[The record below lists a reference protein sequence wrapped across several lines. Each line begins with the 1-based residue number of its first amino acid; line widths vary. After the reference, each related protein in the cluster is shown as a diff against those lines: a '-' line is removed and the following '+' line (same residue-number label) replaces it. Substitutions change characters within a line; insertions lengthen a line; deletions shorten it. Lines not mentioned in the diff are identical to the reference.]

1 MTTLKLRKS
10 LLVTML
16 LLLFPLSFI
25 GCSKSTGNKT
35 EPNDLSKGSSLYYRF
50 YFHPYDDTHLFVRRI
65 GGDGDSITVNDEK
78 YYIVDTKNGQA
89 NQAFKNL
96 PGEIMLDD
104 QKYTRFDPNNF
115 IAFYRPKF
123 IIQDYEIGRFQLMNQ
138 AYTPFITGPEIDLLY
153 DYVEKD
159 WFLYTNDSLVSEEN
173 TEVYWMKRDGSN
185 KQKIDLGLPSS
196 FIYDY
201 LVLNDRKGC
210 FSGLAGSSKSSAVY
224 IFDTTSLKV
233 KILMEENKRY
243 RYNGLFQD
251 RMIISVIDQHNIE
264 DFYLYDFEGI
274 RINKLFTIQ
283 DINTSGDFLVDN
295 HNQKFYYSY
304 KTNDFRNHVL
314 AYDFQTQSVKELFS
328 NILDETG
335 RSTIYLQNYLITPEK
350 QLLSFLLQKKKGI
363 YWCIL
368 DLQTNTEELVLLPKS
383 IFSSS
388 TIGYK
393 ISPDSRYILC
403 IGIHGKKNQCG
414 IVDNETKQ
422 LQIIKNS
429 LEIDHFSPYYAE
441 STQEFYCKLASDKEG
456 KQLYILNPSGETRI
470 ISLFE

>member
-1 MTTLKLRKS
+1 MKLRRS
-10 LLVTML
+10 LLVTLL
-16 LLLFPLSFI
+16 LLLFPLLSI
-25 GCSKSTGNKT
+25 GCGESTGNTT
-35 EPNDLSKGSSLYYRF
+35 ESNDLSEGSSLYYR
-50 YFHPYDDTHLFVRRI
+50 YSFHPYDDTHLFVRRI
-65 GGDGDSITVNDEK
+65 GGDGDSAIVNDEK

-89 NQAFKNL
+89 KQVFKNL

-104 QKYTRFDPNNF
+104 QVYTRFDPNNF
-115 IAFYRPKF
+115 VALYRPKF
-123 IIQDYEIGRFQLMNQ
+123 TVQNFEIGRFQLMNQ

-159 WFLYTNDSLVSEEN
+159 RFLYTNDSLVSEKN
-173 TEVYWMKRDGSN
+173 TEVYWMNRDGSN

-201 LVLNDRKGC
+201 HVLNDRKGC
-210 FSGLAGSSKSSAVY
+210 FSGLAGIAKSSAVY

-243 RYNGLFQD
+243 RYNGLYQD

-264 DFYLYDFEGI
+264 NFYLYDFEGT
-274 RINKLFTIQ
+274 RINKLFTVQ
-283 DINTSGDFLVDN
+283 DINTSGDFLVDT
-295 HNQKFYYSY
+295 HNQKFYYLY
-304 KTNDFRNHVL
+304 QNNDLRNHIL

-383 IFSSS
+383 RFSSS
-388 TIGYK
+388 TTGYK
-393 ISPDSRYILC
+393 ISPDSRYVLC
-403 IGIHGKKNQCG
+403 MGINGKKDQCG
-414 IVDNETKQ
+414 IVDYETKQ

-429 LEIDHFSPYYAE
+429 FEIDHFSPYYVEA
-441 STQEFYCKLASDKEG
+441 TQEFYCKLASDREG
-456 KQLYILNPSGETRI
+456 KQLYILNPSGETRSI
-470 ISLFE
+470 NLFE